1 MEKKFNEIIL
11 LAKRSTNFD
20 IVELWDG
27 DSDVKL
33 LDIKKVET
41 NRDIRNIE
49 NL

>member
-1 MEKKFNEIIL
+1 MDKKFNEVF

-20 IVELWDG
+20 IVELRDG
-27 DSDVKL
+27 ASDVKL